1 LLIIGNPFEVTK
13 TSASLRNINGHF
25 TFVSHIKPKSFL
37 EAKKY
42 NNWILAMQDELNQ
55 FERKNVWKLVP
66 RLSNQSIIGTKW
78 VLRKTKLMNIGLLLE
93 TKLD

>member
-1 LLIIGNPFEVTK
+1 MCIC
-13 TSASLRNINGHF
+13 F
-25 TFVSHIKPKSFL
+25 TYRAQIQPRR
-37 EAKKY
+37 KK
-42 NNWILAMQDELNQ
+42 NANWILAMQDELNQ